1 MKKNI
6 SLAIKLMCLAFV
18 LAACE
23 KRDPELFDEGANG
36 AYFDYAYSSDYDQ
49 ELNFSDHVVGAPDT
63 VSLTLKVKLLGYL
76 MTESRTLA
84 IKTDTL
90 EGYPRANVIIP
101 EVVFANRE
109 YEKDVEV
116 LVVRPE
122 EEDLFYGVRI
132 YLDGSGDIGTAIKD
146 KSEVNLYVTES
157 YTQPV
162 VWYSH
167 MEFMLGSWSKE
178 KQIFLARHTGDNRFY
193 DKLYDAGQG
202 MHSYDDIF
210 ALNVSA
216 VNALLASSDSVDGMV
231 KDSLA
236 MAVALPILRETDYPD
251 YAEPYFWADYAES
264 LGFFRANKFCRFTTM
279 LGGSNTRDIAALYA
293 SEKGQLKMAE
303 EKEKHTF
310 HKLDVLEML
319 NDYYAYAKLGLSIAE
334 YDMTYRVELGTIT
347 YDMRIPYWWEDPAGL
362 GTAEI
367 VKTYFGEYKD
377 DKYQFML
384 KEMAKAD
391 GAENFIVASVL
402 PFVYDATN
410 ATYGWDLT
418 PLGKNGLVGEE
429 RLKECYRIIKDAN
442 DKRPSSRKFDIP
454 EVEL

>member
-6 SLAIKLMCLAFV
+6 SLAIKLMCLTFV

-49 ELNFSDHVVGAPDT
+49 EINFSDHIVGAPDT
-63 VSLTLKVKLLGYL
+63 VTLTLKVKLLGYL
-76 MTESRTLA
+76 MTEARTLA
-84 IKTDTL
+84 VKTDTI

-101 EVVFANRE
+101 EVVFVNKE

-157 YTQPV
+157 YAQPV

-167 MEFMLGSWSKE
+167 VDNMLGSWSKE
-178 KQIFLARHTGDNRFY
+178 KQIFLARHTGDNHFY
-193 DKLYDAGQG
+193 EKLYDASRG
-202 MHSYDDIF
+202 MLDYDSIK
-210 ALNVSA
+210 ALNVNA

-236 MAVALPILRETDYPD
+236 MAVALPILPETEYPD
-251 YAEPYFWADYAES
+251 YAEPYFWADYAEY

-293 SEKGQLKMAE
+293 SEEGQQKMAE
-303 EKEKHTF
+303 EKITF

-319 NDYYAYAKLGLSIAE
+319 NGYYTYAKQGLSIAE
-334 YDMTYRVELGTIT
+334 YDMTCWVELGTT
-347 YDMRIPYWWEDPAGL
+347 NYDMRIPYWWEDPTGL

-384 KEMAKAD
+384 KEMANAD
-391 GAENFIVASVL
+391 GAENFIAASVF
-402 PFVYDATN
+402 PFVYDAKN
-410 ATYGWDLT
+410 ATYGWDPT

-429 RLKECYRIIKDAN
+429 RLKECYSIIKAAN
-442 DKRPSSRKFDIP
+442 DKRPASRKFDIP